1 MEKYTTLY
9 DVLIIGAG
17 PSGSNAA
24 ISYKNLNPNLKV
36 GLIDKSIFPRD
47 KSCGDAIGPGVISA
61 LKRFNNQHILDNEPQ
76 VVSTTLYG
84 PENIGIQNYIPE
96 VKNKEDSIVYVIPRI
111 DLDNRILNL
120 AKDLDV
126 DVFEGY
132 SFVSFEKDSDNKLVV
147 EIKNGD
153 NITKLG
159 TKILVGADGANS
171 RVRKQLNVNTN
182 SDWHKAIA
190 IRAYIDSPNYLEIF
204 KERTLM
210 FEINVSAEKGYAWAF
225 PSKGNL
231 LNIGIGVPLNIFKKE
246 KLDINVLLQDFIT
259 QLTNRGVVVENIR
272 DEKSYLL
279 PFASSRPKF
288 KNDINVALIGDAS
301 SMINPMSGEGIFYGM
316 EAGYLLAKN
325 TYNLIDSSD
334 LTKGIADYEKAFS
347 KRFRKH
353 YLSCALARLLLQSPF
368 MTKRLLKVAS
378 NDQNTIDFVVEL
390 LFDEAYL
397 TFGEVMKIVYK
408 FLLPSKLL
416 FCYQK
421 TKRKRPDLLN

>member
-36 GLIDKSIFPRD
+36 GLIDKSVFPRD

-61 LKRFNNQHILDNEPQ
+61 LKRFNNHHILDNEPQ

-132 SFVSFEKDSDNKLVV
+132 SFVSFEKDLDNKLVV

-159 TKILVGADGANS
+159 AKILVGADGANS

-325 TYNLIDSSD
+325 TYNLIDSPD
-334 LTKGIADYEKAFS
+334 LTKGIAHYEKAFS

-408 FLLPSKLL
+408 FLLPSKVLMLL
-416 FCYQK
+416 SK
-421 TKRKRPDLLN
+421 N

>member
-36 GLIDKSIFPRD
+36 GLIDKSVFPRD

-61 LKRFNNQHILDNEPQ
+61 LKRFNNHHILDNEPQ

-132 SFVSFEKDSDNKLVV
+132 SFVTFEKDSDNKLVV

-288 KNDINVALIGDAS
+288 RNDINVALIGDAS

-325 TYNLIDSSD
+325 TYNLIDSPD

-408 FLLPSKLL
+408 FLLPSKVLMLL
-416 FCYQK
+416 SK
-421 TKRKRPDLLN
+421 N

>member
-159 TKILVGADGANS
+159 AKILVGADGANS

-334 LTKGIADYEKAFS
+334 LTKGIANYEKAFS

-408 FLLPSKLL
+408 FLLPSKVLMLL
-416 FCYQK
+416 SK
-421 TKRKRPDLLN
+421 N

>member
-36 GLIDKSIFPRD
+36 GLIDKSVFPRD

-288 KNDINVALIGDAS
+288 RNDINVALIGDAS

-325 TYNLIDSSD
+325 TYNLIDSPD

-408 FLLPSKLL
+408 FLLPSKVLMLL
-416 FCYQK
+416 SK
-421 TKRKRPDLLN
+421 N

>member
-24 ISYKNLNPNLKV
+24 ISYKNLNPDLKV

-132 SFVSFEKDSDNKLVV
+132 SFVSFEKDLDNKLIV

-159 TKILVGADGANS
+159 AKILVGADGANS

-288 KNDINVALIGDAS
+288 RDDINVALIGDAS

-325 TYNLIDSSD
+325 TYNLIDSPD

-408 FLLPSKLL
+408 FLLPSKVLMLL
-416 FCYQK
+416 SK
-421 TKRKRPDLLN
+421 N

>member
-1 MEKYTTLY
+1 MQKNVKKY

-17 PSGSNAA
+17 PAGANAA
-24 ISYKNLNPNLKV
+24 ISYKNLNPNLLV
-36 GLIDKSIFPRD
+36 GLVDKSIFPRD

-61 LKRFNNQHILDNEPQ
+61 LKRFNNQHILEGEPQ

-84 PENIGIQNYIPE
+84 PDNIGIQNYIPQ

-120 AKDLDV
+120 AKESGV
-126 DVFEGY
+126 EVYEGY
-132 SFVSFEKDSDNKLVV
+132 SFVDFTSNEDKSLNVH
-147 EIKNGD
+147 IKNANE
-153 NITKLG
+153 NIEFN

-171 RVRKQLNVNTN
+171 RIRKKLNYKNN

-225 PSKGNL
+225 PSKDNL
-231 LNIGIGVPLNIFKKE
+231 LNIGIGVPVSIFKKD
-246 KLDINVLLQDFIT
+246 KLDINTLLDNFVSE
-259 QLTNRGVVVENIR
+259 LEGRGVIVENIR
-272 DEKSYLL
+272 KQKSYLL
-279 PFASSRPKF
+279 PFASSRPKRD
-288 KNDINVALIGDAS
+288 KGSNVALIGDAS

-325 TYNLIDSSD
+325 THNIIDNEKIS
-334 LTKGIADYEKAFS
+334 LGIDKYEKEFT

-353 YLSCALARLLLQSPF
+353 YLSCALARLILQSPF
-368 MTKRLLKVAS
+368 MTKRLLRVAS
-378 NDQNTIDFVVEL
+378 NDQDTIDFVVEL

-397 TFGEVMKIVYK
+397 TFTETLKIAYK
-408 FLLPSKLL
+408 FVLPARLLASRAK
-416 FCYQK
+416 
-421 TKRKRPDLLN
+421 N

>member
-36 GLIDKSIFPRD
+36 GLIDKSVFPRD

-111 DLDNRILNL
+111 DLDNRIINL

-325 TYNLIDSSD
+325 TYNLIDSPD

-397 TFGEVMKIVYK
+397 TFGEVMKIVCK
-408 FLLPSKLL
+408 FLLPSKVLMLL
-416 FCYQK
+416 SK
-421 TKRKRPDLLN
+421 NW

>member
-1 MEKYTTLY
+1 MQKNVKKY

-17 PSGSNAA
+17 PAGANAA
-24 ISYKNLNPNLKV
+24 ISYKNLNPDLVV
-36 GLIDKSIFPRD
+36 GLVDKSTFPRD

-61 LKRFNNQHILDNEPQ
+61 LKRFNNEHILEGEPQ

-84 PENIGIQNYIPE
+84 PDNIGIQNYIPQ

-111 DLDNRILNL
+111 DLDNRILDL
-120 AKDLDV
+120 AKESGV
-126 DVFEGY
+126 EVYEGY
-132 SFVSFEKDSDNKLVV
+132 SFVDFTSNENKNLSVKV
-147 EIKNGD
+147 KNENED
-153 NITKLG
+153 LEFL

-171 RVRKQLNVNTN
+171 RIRKKLNYKHN

-210 FEINVSAEKGYAWAF
+210 FEINVSADKGYAWAF

-231 LNIGIGVPLNIFKKE
+231 LNIGIGVPVSIFKKDN
-246 KLDINVLLQDFIT
+246 LDINTLLDNFVSE
-259 QLTNRGVVVENIR
+259 LEGRGVIVENIR
-272 DEKSYLL
+272 KQKSYLL
-279 PFASSRPKF
+279 PFASSRPKRNKDF
-288 KNDINVALIGDAS
+288 NVALIGDAS

-325 TYNLIDSSD
+325 THHVIDTDSIS
-334 LTKGIADYEKAFS
+334 LGIDKYEKEFS

-353 YLSCALARLLLQSPF
+353 FLSCALARLILQSPF
-368 MTKRLLKVAS
+368 MTKRLLRIAS
-378 NDQNTIDFVVEL
+378 RDQDTIDFVVEL

-397 TFGEVMKIVYK
+397 TISEVLKIAYK
-408 FLLPSKLL
+408 FILPSKLL
-416 FCYQK
+416 SYISK
-421 TKRKRPDLLN
+421 N

>member
-17 PSGSNAA
+17 PSGTNAA

-111 DLDNRILNL
+111 ELDNRILNL

-159 TKILVGADGANS
+159 AKILVGADGANS

-288 KNDINVALIGDAS
+288 RNDINVALIGDAS

-325 TYNLIDSSD
+325 TYNLIDSPD

-408 FLLPSKLL
+408 FLLPSKVLMLL
-416 FCYQK
+416 SK
-421 TKRKRPDLLN
+421 N

>member
-36 GLIDKSIFPRD
+36 GLIDKSVFPRD

-159 TKILVGADGANS
+159 AKILVGADGANS

-288 KNDINVALIGDAS
+288 RNDINVALIGDAS

-325 TYNLIDSSD
+325 TYNLIDSPD

-408 FLLPSKLL
+408 FLLPSKVLMLL
-416 FCYQK
+416 SK
-421 TKRKRPDLLN
+421 N

>member
-1 MEKYTTLY
+1 MELY
-9 DVLIIGAG
+9 DVLIIGGG

-24 ISYKNLNPNLKV
+24 ISYKKFNPSLKV
-36 GLIDKSIFPRD
+36 GLIDKSVFPRD

-61 LKRFNNQHILDNEPQ
+61 LKRFNNEHILDHEPQ

-96 VKNKEDSIVYVIPRI
+96 VKNKEDSIVYVIPRV

-120 AKDLDV
+120 AKDLEV

-132 SFVSFEKDSDNKLVV
+132 SFVSFEKDLDNKLVV
-147 EIKNGD
+147 KIKNEH
-153 NITKLG
+153 NIIKFG

-171 RVRKQLNVNTN
+171 RVRKQLNVKTN

-225 PSKGNL
+225 PSKGQL

-246 KLDINVLLQDFIT
+246 KLDINVLLRDFIT
-259 QLTNRGVVVENIR
+259 QLRNRGVIVENVR

-288 KNDINVALIGDAS
+288 RNDTNVALIGDAS

-325 TYNLIDSSD
+325 THNLLDTQD
-334 LTKGIADYEKAFS
+334 LIKGISNYEKAFS
-347 KRFRKH
+347 KRFKKH

-378 NDQNTIDFVVEL
+378 NDQKTIDFVVEL

-397 TFGEVMKIVYK
+397 TFSEVMKITYK

-416 FCYQK
+416 MFLSK
-421 TKRKRPDLLN
+421 N

>member
-24 ISYKNLNPNLKV
+24 ISYKNLNPDLKV
-36 GLIDKSIFPRD
+36 GLIDKSVFPRD

-159 TKILVGADGANS
+159 AKILVGADGANS

-325 TYNLIDSSD
+325 TYNLIDSPD

-408 FLLPSKLL
+408 FLLPSKVLMLL
-416 FCYQK
+416 SK
-421 TKRKRPDLLN
+421 N

>member
-126 DVFEGY
+126 DLFEGY
-132 SFVSFEKDSDNKLVV
+132 SFVSFKKDMDNKLVV

-159 TKILVGADGANS
+159 AKILVGADGANS

-288 KNDINVALIGDAS
+288 RNDINVALIGDAS

-325 TYNLIDSSD
+325 TYNLIDSPD

-408 FLLPSKLL
+408 FLLPSKVLMLL
-416 FCYQK
+416 SK
-421 TKRKRPDLLN
+421 N

>member
-159 TKILVGADGANS
+159 AKILVGADGANS

-325 TYNLIDSSD
+325 TYNLIDSPD

-347 KRFRKH
+347 KRFKKH

-408 FLLPSKLL
+408 FLLPSKVLMLL
-416 FCYQK
+416 SK
-421 TKRKRPDLLN
+421 N

>member
-61 LKRFNNQHILDNEPQ
+61 LKRFNNHHILDNEPQ

-84 PENIGIQNYIPE
+84 PENIGIQNYIPA

-159 TKILVGADGANS
+159 AKILVGADGANS

-408 FLLPSKLL
+408 FLLPSKVLMLL
-416 FCYQK
+416 SK
-421 TKRKRPDLLN
+421 N

>member
-159 TKILVGADGANS
+159 AKILVGADGANS

-325 TYNLIDSSD
+325 TYNLVDSPD

-408 FLLPSKLL
+408 FLLPSKVLMLL
-416 FCYQK
+416 SK
-421 TKRKRPDLLN
+421 N

>member
-24 ISYKNLNPNLKV
+24 ISYKNLNPDLKV

-96 VKNKEDSIVYVIPRI
+96 VKNKEESIVYVIPRI

-132 SFVSFEKDSDNKLVV
+132 SFVSFEKDLDNKLVV

-159 TKILVGADGANS
+159 AKILVGADGANS

-288 KNDINVALIGDAS
+288 RNDINVALIGDAS

-325 TYNLIDSSD
+325 TYNLIDSPE

-408 FLLPSKLL
+408 FLLPSKVLML
-416 FCYQK
+416 MSK
-421 TKRKRPDLLN
+421 N

>member
-159 TKILVGADGANS
+159 AKILVGADGANS

-325 TYNLIDSSD
+325 TYNLIDSPE

-397 TFGEVMKIVYK
+397 TFGEVLKIIYK
-408 FLLPSKLL
+408 FLLPSKVLMLL
-416 FCYQK
+416 SK
-421 TKRKRPDLLN
+421 N